1 MPGGRHSTDRGGR
14 DQRGRI
20 ASRSAERSRPC
31 KRTTGDGAMALH
43 CMHGSAVV
51 VRPKRERERERGPG
65 TTREEEFPR
74 ANRRALLHYLRRLA
88 RSLLHCVL
96 LIPRALC
103 MCVCLCAVVLHCLF
117 VPVVGRRRKPAPAAA
132 AGLQPGAGRC
142 RCRCLEISF
151 FWVSCLAAAFDW
163 YVAGALP
170 GRTRTGRRARSGGRA
185 SRIGTVSQPCAAL
198 IKKRVHSD

>member
-1 MPGGRHSTDRGGR
+1 MHAW
-14 DQRGRI
+14 QRR
-20 ASRSAERSRPC
+20 RRP
-31 KRTTGDGAMALH
+31 
-43 CMHGSAVV
+43 SQE
-51 VRPKRERERERGPG
+51 RERERERGPG

-142 RCRCLEISF
+142 RCRCRCLEISF